1 MPSNKQDNIKKDGK
15 VVTPMKDEE
24 EVVDSE
30 EEVDAVMEA
39 IMYSNPQ
46 PLVTRSASYV
56 PQRSSYFIYNDINDM
71 LPKGIA

>member
-1 MPSNKQDNIKKDGK
+1 VPSNKQDTIKKDGK
-15 VVTPMKDEE
+15 VVIPVKDEE

-39 IMYSNPQ
+39 IMYSPQ

-56 PQRSSYFIYNDINDM
+56 PQRSSYFIYNDMNDM